1 MFKKIMVPVD
11 LAHLDRLSR
20 SLEIAAT
27 LARADGAEIVCVG
40 IYGNLPSSAAPNPQ
54 DYKARIEAFAAEQ
67 SAASGVATTAF
78 PVFSHDPEVELG
90 SALLKAIDD
99 TGSDAVVMASHIPGW
114 VEHIFHSNAGY
125 LASHATVSVFVIR

>member
-11 LAHLDRLSR
+11 LAHLDRLAR

-27 LARADGAEIVCVG
+27 LAREDGAEIVCVG
-40 IYGNLPSSAAPNPQ
+40 IYGNLPSSAARNPKE
-54 DYKARIEAFAAEQ
+54 YKARMEAFAAEHGA
-67 SAASGVATTAF
+67 SSGVKTTAF

-99 TGSDAVVMASHIPGW
+99 TGADAVVMASHIPGW

-125 LASHATVSVFVIR
+125 IASHATISVFVIR